1 MHLSSAAL
9 LLLLVPAT
17 RAAAIP
23 AQGGLLG
30 GDKALVDSDKLSNAV
45 VNTVLGSGHIGGPA
59 TVKRDGATDLLGP
72 VMEAVDFGKT
82 VSEVADKATGVKIL
96 TRDEAADLL
105 GPVTDAAKLGE
116 TVSEVPNGVAGLA
129 TTKRDE
135 DAVALANNIRKLSY
149 EQLGQLARLL
159 KIISGGVSKTS
170 KRSAASFDPA
180 DLIVVVSIIDDLTQL
195 GGNAKS
201 KRSAPLIPE
210 EMRNELSLLITG
222 KPFDEQTKDVDAKRD
237 ITGTEVA
244 GAIAYAEKLAAG
256 PAGQLADLQNGS
268 PLESIGR
275 RQDKIASTVS
285 TVGAKAAEAVVD
297 VSLKVVDTV
306 PGVGKSKRGAPGGV
320 EDTNPLGIDV
330 GAPFYSVGG
339 AVDGVFSRNNV
350 RKEGVAESG

>member
-1 MHLSSAAL
+1 MHLSSVAL
-9 LLLLVPAT
+9 LLLLVPAA

-30 GDKALVDSDKLSNAV
+30 GDKSLVDSDKLANGV
-45 VNTVLGSGHIGGPA
+45 LNTVLQGDHVGGPA
-59 TVKRDGATDLLGP
+59 TVKRDEATNLLGT

-82 VSEVADKATGVKIL
+82 VSDVADKATGVKIL
-96 TRDEAADLL
+96 TRDEATNLL

-116 TVSEVPNGVAGLA
+116 TVRKVANNGLAGLA
-129 TTKRDE
+129 TTQRDE
-135 DAVALANNIRKLSY
+135 DPDALANNIRKLSY

-159 KIISGGVSKTS
+159 KIISGGISTTS

-180 DLIVVVSIIDDLTQL
+180 DLKVVVDLLGDLTQP

-222 KPFDEQTKDVDAKRD
+222 KPFDEQNNDADAKRD
-237 ITGTEVA
+237 ITGTEVD
-244 GAIAYAEKLAAG
+244 GSIAYAEKLAAG
-256 PAGQLADLQNGS
+256 LAGQLADLQNGS

-306 PGVGKSKRGAPGGV
+306 PGVTKSTRGAP
-320 EDTNPLGIDV
+320 
-330 GAPFYSVGG
+330 A
-339 AVDGVFSRNNV
+339 
-350 RKEGVAESG
+350 GVADTDRWG

>member
-30 GDKALVDSDKLSNAV
+30 GDKLANTV
-45 VNTVLGSGHIGGPA
+45 VNTALGGGHVGGPA
-59 TVKRDGATDLLGP
+59 TVKRDESTNLLGT
-72 VMEAVDFGKT
+72 VMEAVSFGKT
-82 VSEVADKATGVKIL
+82 VSDEADKATGVKIL
-96 TRDEAADLL
+96 QRDEATNLL

-116 TVSEVPNGVAGLA
+116 TVSEVANNGVAGLA
-129 TTKRDE
+129 MTKRDE

-159 KIISGGVSKTS
+159 KIISGGVSTTS
-170 KRSAASFDPA
+170 KRSAAFNPA
-180 DLIVVVSIIDDLTQL
+180 DLKVVVDLLGDLTQP

-201 KRSAPLIPE
+201 KRSAPFIPE

-222 KPFDEQTKDVDAKRD
+222 KPFDEQTNDVDSKRD

-268 PLESIGR
+268 PLRR
-275 RQDKIASTVS
+275 RQDKIASTVP
-285 TVGAKAAEAVVD
+285 TVAEKAAEAVVD

-350 RKEGVAESG
+350 GKEGVAESG

>member
-9 LLLLVPAT
+9 FLLLVPAT

-30 GDKALVDSDKLSNAV
+30 GDKALVDSDKLANPV

-59 TVKRDGATDLLGP
+59 TVKRDEATNLLGP
-72 VMEAVDFGKT
+72 VMEAVAFGKT
-82 VSEVADKATGVKIL
+82 VSDVADKATGVKIL
-96 TRDEAADLL
+96 TRDEATNLL

-116 TVSEVPNGVAGLA
+116 TVSKVANNGLAGLA
-129 TTKRDE
+129 TTKRAE

-159 KIISGGVSKTS
+159 KIISGGVSTTS
-170 KRSAASFDPA
+170 KRSAAFNPA
-180 DLIVVVSIIDDLTQL
+180 DLKTVVSIIGDLTQP

-201 KRSAPLIPE
+201 KRSAPLIPK

-222 KPFDEQTKDVDAKRD
+222 KPFDEQTNDVDAKRD

-256 PAGQLADLQNGS
+256 PAGQLANLENGS
-268 PLESIGR
+268 PLGSIGR

-285 TVGAKAAEAVVD
+285 TVSAKAAEAVVD

-306 PGVGKSKRGAPGGV
+306 PGVGKSKRDITG
-320 EDTNPLGIDV
+320 
-330 GAPFYSVGG
+330 GG
-339 AVDGVFSRNNV
+339 AIAYAEKLAAEATGELASRDLD
-350 RKEGVAESG
+350 